1 MKKIDRVH
9 QNIEIDGI
17 DRGTSQRR
25 KYSNFFNEGKWNNF
39 IEPLLPKDCKDMTL
53 IEIGCNA
60 GMFLRLAK
68 EKGFRNV
75 IGIEKSRNDC
85 KVAKEYRD
93 NLGLDYKII
102 NKKISQRFDFDSLPI
117 ADYVILANL
126 HYHLLLDDFLYLVER
141 LEHKTCHCLIVS
153 VDIKQPNWRP
163 KSDIESVRSYFKK
176 WKEVDVINP
185 ITIKGDPRPR
195 ELFGILFKSDLER
208 RKIGNLRSSH
218 LKMIKRS
225 PSLEKL
231 IDDVINHRD
240 IDIRK
245 HPYYDRT
252 VRSRK
257 HKWTEKQ
264 MYDFVKGKIELAI
277 DVRDNGLKRAVNI
290 EEDGRM
296 LEGNHRLVILRHLG
310 YKSVITRIV

>member
-1 MKKIDRVH
+1 MRRVH
-9 QNIEIDGI
+9 QNIEINGI

-25 KYSNFFNEGKWNNF
+25 KKSNFFNEGKWNNF

-60 GMFLRLAK
+60 GMYLRLAK
-68 EKGFRNV
+68 EKGFASV
-75 IGIEKSRNDC
+75 IGIEKDKTNCDIG
-85 KVAKEYRD
+85 KEYCD
-93 NLGLDYKII
+93 SLGLDYKII
-102 NKKISQRFDFDSLPI
+102 NDKVGQKFDFDNLPVS
-117 ADYVILANL
+117 DYVILANL

-141 LEHKTCHCLIVS
+141 LEYKTRHCLVVS
-153 VDIKQPNWRP
+153 VDISQPNWRP

-176 WKEVDVINP
+176 WQEVKAINP
-185 ITIKGDPRPR
+185 ISVEGDPRPR

-208 RKIGNLRSSH
+208 RRIKDLRSSH

-231 IDDVINHRD
+231 VDDVINHRE

-252 VRSRK
+252 VWSRK

-310 YKSVITRIV
+310 YRSVIVRIV

>member
-1 MKKIDRVH
+1 MKRVH
-9 QNIEIDGI
+9 QNIEIEGI
-17 DRGTSQRR
+17 DRGTSNRR
-25 KYSNFFNEGKWNNF
+25 KKSNFFNEGKWNNF

-60 GMFLRLAK
+60 GMFLKLAK
-68 EKGFRNV
+68 DKGFTNV
-75 IGIEKSRNDC
+75 IGIEKDKTNCD
-85 KVAKEYRD
+85 VGKEYRD
-93 NLGLDYKII
+93 SLGLDYKII
-102 NKKISQRFDFDSLPI
+102 NDKVGQKFDFDNLPVS
-117 ADYVILANL
+117 DYVVLSNL
-126 HYHLLLDDFLYLVER
+126 HYHLLLDDFLYLEER
-141 LEHKTCHCLIVS
+141 LFYKTRYCLVVS
-153 VDIKQPNWRP
+153 VYIEQPNWRP

-185 ITIKGDPRPR
+185 ITVEGDPRPR
-195 ELFGILFKSDLER
+195 DLFGILFKSDLER
-208 RKIGNLRSSH
+208 KEMSSIRSSH
-218 LKMIKRS
+218 LNMIKRS

-231 IDDVINHRD
+231 VDDVMKHRE

-264 MYDFVKGKIELAI
+264 MYDFVRGKIELAI

-310 YKSVITRIV
+310 HSSVLVRII